1 MKRRLRPRLKR
12 GAKRGLALT
21 LMSVG
26 ATKANAAAELRGSR
40 ASMAHQHGVATEL
53 DYTFIATPRQ
63 VREYVKEGHLE
74 PVPGSEDYRLSGVS
88 FPYARAEVRLFVE
101 RLAAQYR
108 AETGTPLV
116 VTSLTRPSTLQPS
129 NASELSVH
137 PAGMAVDLRIP
148 PTARHRAWLERTLD
162 ALEEAGVIDV
172 TREHTP
178 PHFHVAVFPE
188 AYRANVARLDA
199 AAALASADSMRAVP
213 VMVEVPAAAPAPA
226 VDRPAT
232 RSHVASNSS
241 VLAVLG
247 VLAPLTL
254 IAAAVA
260 ASAARRRDGDDV
272 APGGTLQV

>member
-1 MKRRLRPRLKR
+1 M
-12 GAKRGLALT
+12 T
-21 LMSVG
+21 
-26 ATKANAAAELRGSR
+26 
-40 ASMAHQHGVATEL
+40 HQHGVATEL

-63 VREYVKEGHLE
+63 VREYVKEGRLE
-74 PVPGSEDYRLSGVS
+74 PVPGSADYQLSGVS
-88 FPYARAEVRLFVE
+88 FPYARAEIRMFVE

-108 AETGTPLV
+108 AETGMPLV

-148 PTARHRAWLERTLD
+148 PIARHRAWLEHTLL

-172 TREHTP
+172 TREYNP

-188 AYRANVARLDA
+188 AYRAHVARLDA
-199 AAALASADSMRAVP
+199 AAALASADSMRALP
-213 VMVEVPAAAPAPA
+213 VVVEVPAAAPAPVA
-226 VDRPAT
+226 ERPAT
-232 RSHVASNSS
+232 RPRGATNST

-260 ASAARRRDGDDV
+260 ASFARRRDEVDAV
-272 APGGTLQV
+272 APGGALPV